1 MIPSL
6 VRTWKNGKIIIFPDI
21 HNLKSVFQKKK
32 KDVKHNSFL
41 YCLTL
46 HFNIHHHLT
55 NMPQHV
61 QGAL

>member
-1 MIPSL
+1 MVKLLFFQTYTSL
-6 VRTWKNGKIIIFPDI
+6 
-21 HNLKSVFQKKK
+21 NLSFKKK
-32 KDVKHNSFL
+32 EEVKHNSFL